1 MTKTQCYKCK
11 AVLTEKSSIEL
22 FGYTVCKPCK
32 KSLGL
37 LQDQTIKRHLHNF
50 DHTSSS
56 KFDSK
61 SYPEEIEQRLNYIEQ
76 YYISSKIKLLHIK
89 ERLEHL

>member
-1 MTKTQCYKCK
+1 MENLQCYKCDQSLESNETIK
-11 AVLTEKSSIEL
+11 L
-22 FGYTVCKPCK
+22 FGFTICKSCK
-32 KSLGL
+32 KDLGL
-37 LQDQTIKRHLHNF
+37 LQDKTIEKHFKNF
-50 DHTSSS
+50 DASYNS

-61 SYPEEIEQRLNYIEQ
+61 SYAEEIDHRLNYIEK